1 MLLDEQRGIIAGHG
15 RVEAAKLLGLETV
28 PTVCL
33 RDMSEADVR
42 AYVIADNKLAEN
54 AGWDRNLLAL
64 QFQYLSELELNFDLT
79 ITGFELPE
87 IDIALGRPAKQTQFK
102 KGQSGNPKGR
112 PKKRSKT
119 EFDLGEIIDRSMMVK
134 VDGEPRTMQPKE
146 VELRQLVE
154 RALKK
159 QDLAAIDYLL
169 DLFRK
174 YGAIEPP
181 QERPRNGVVELPRNV
196 PWRVATAAFEKLGH
210 PTWKDR
216 DLAPI
221 KVEYLKTR
229 REIDRIQD
237 EIRGY
242 DL

>member
-1 MLLDEQRGIIAGHG
+1 MSDWPEDDDEVG
-15 RVEAAKLLGLETV
+15 
-28 PTVCL
+28 
-33 RDMSEADVR
+33 
-42 AYVIADNKLAEN
+42 Y
-54 AGWDRNLLAL
+54 
-64 QFQYLSELELNFDLT
+64 
-79 ITGFELPE
+79 
-87 IDIALGRPAKQTQFK
+87 GRPPKQTQFK
-102 KGQSGNPKGR
+102 KGQSGNPRGR
-112 PKKRSKT
+112 PRKRSKT
-119 EFDLGEIIDRSMMVK
+119 EFDLGQIIGRSMMVK

-154 RALKK
+154 KALKK
-159 QDLAAIDYLL
+159 QDLAAIEYLL

-181 QERPRNGVVELPRNV
+181 QERQRNGVVELPRNL
-196 PWRVATAAFEKLGH
+196 PWRVATAAFEKFGH
-210 PTWKDR
+210 PPWRDR

-221 KVEYLKTR
+221 KAEYLETR

>member
-1 MLLDEQRGIIAGHG
+1 
-15 RVEAAKLLGLETV
+15 
-28 PTVCL
+28 
-33 RDMSEADVR
+33 MSDDQEDQVG
-42 AYVIADNKLAEN
+42 Y
-54 AGWDRNLLAL
+54 
-64 QFQYLSELELNFDLT
+64 
-79 ITGFELPE
+79 
-87 IDIALGRPAKQTQFK
+87 GRPPKQTQFK

-154 RALKK
+154 KALKK

-169 DLFRK
+169 ELFTRYK
-174 YGAIEPP
+174 AVEPP
-181 QERPRNGVVELPRNV
+181 QDWPRNGVVELPRNV
-196 PWRVATAAFEKLGH
+196 PWPVATAAFRKLGH
-210 PTWKDR
+210 PPWKER

-221 KVEYLKTR
+221 KAEYLKTR